1 MSSNRREVVGSGI
14 LVVVESGI
22 PEVGSIPS
30 WVVVEIDRLEVG
42 SIPSLVV
49 VVSKLVVGSILS

>member
-1 MSSNRREVVGSGI
+1 MGSGI